1 MRSYRLLCLAKI
13 SNYLTQKKRGIVLL
27 SIPRVEALALPIVVE
42 QTTLEPTP
50 IWKSCP
56 HRDLYSIIDH
66 IQQDTIYAY
75 KAFTGFDII
84 TPGTSTVDHI
94 RDNNYEFARFDSSQ
108 TQRQINAFYMSW
120 LSSHPLP
127 AYYRESCLDFS
138 VFSSALAVCVST
150 LSKPNLTHRFE
161 SHCKNNKFSSKRARF
176 TWIFC
181 QYCPILTFK
190 ELLLLYIKV

>member
-75 KAFTGFDII
+75 KAFTGFDIV

-108 TQRQINAFYMSW
+108 TQRQINAFYYVLTLFPPIARLLPRKLFGF
-120 LSSHPLP
+120 LSFQLGVG
-127 AYYRESCLDFS
+127 CL
-138 VFSSALAVCVST
+138 LI
-150 LSKPNLTHRFE
+150 NIE
-161 SHCKNNKFSSKRARF
+161 
-176 TWIFC
+176 
-181 QYCPILTFK
+181 
-190 ELLLLYIKV
+190 